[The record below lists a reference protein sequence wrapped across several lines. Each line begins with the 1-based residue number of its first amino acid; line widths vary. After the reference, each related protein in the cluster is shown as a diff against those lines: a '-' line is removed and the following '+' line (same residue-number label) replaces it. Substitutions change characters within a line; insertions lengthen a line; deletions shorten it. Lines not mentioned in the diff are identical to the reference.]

1 MKKMPRKPGRFVIQV
16 KKEAW
21 EATGLLKRRREAGRR
36 KAKRQA
42 WKNRQKE
49 ALEFFAAQRRE
60 EESRPTPT
68 YKVVRGSRLPGQ
80 RRVVRRM
87 YNAQSKQER
96 GVADRNKEPE
106 I

>member
-1 MKKMPRKPGRFVIQV
+1 M

-49 ALEFFAAQRRE
+49 ALEFFAAQRER
-60 EESRPTPT
+60 RN
-68 YKVVRGSRLPGQ
+68 RGRHLRL
-80 RRVVRRM
+80 RL
-87 YNAQSKQER
+87 
-96 GVADRNKEPE
+96 
-106 I
+106 